1 MRIHSLEISKNQ
13 VLEEVSRAFNIAV
26 NSMSIVV
33 TVRKVISGSPDW
45 ETDPIRALIEGA
57 CRVWQWAPSRAA
69 PQ

>member
-26 NSMSIVV
+26 NSMSIAV

-45 ETDPIRALIEGA
+45 ETDPIRTLIEGA
-57 CRVWQWAPSRAA
+57 CRVW
-69 PQ
+69 